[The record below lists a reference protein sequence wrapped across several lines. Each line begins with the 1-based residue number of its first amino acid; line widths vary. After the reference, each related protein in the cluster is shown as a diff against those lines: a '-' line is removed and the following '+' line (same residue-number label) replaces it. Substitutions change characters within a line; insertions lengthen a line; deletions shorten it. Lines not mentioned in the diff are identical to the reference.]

1 LPGTFRTWD
10 HGWGPLALIL
20 MASLLPFQQPTTTDR
35 VAVARSRFDHE
46 TDPVHKAKLI
56 VPLGTAEFDQIE
68 KQVIDRDVTTAL
80 AGLQAYQTQVAT
92 CEKGLEAKRVDPEK
106 HSAGFK
112 ELEISVRESLRRL
125 DNVLVRLSGDDQKPF
140 LEIRKSL
147 DDVNRHL
154 IKELFPLQPGV
165 ATDSAKPKG

>member
-1 LPGTFRTWD
+1 LPGTFRIRGGTW
-10 HGWGPLALIL
+10 GSFAAILLA
-20 MASLLPFQQPTTTDR
+20 SVLPFQQQTDR
-35 VAVARSRFDHE
+35 LGLARSRFEKE

-68 KQVIDRDVTTAL
+68 KQVADSDLIPAL
-80 AGLQAYQTQVAT
+80 DELHAYQSQVT
-92 CEKGLEAKRVDPEK
+92 LCEKALDARGVDPEK

-140 LEIRKSL
+140 LEVRKSL
-147 DDVNRHL
+147 DEINRHL
-154 IKELFPLQPGV
+154 IRQLFPLQPGV
-165 ATDSAKPKG
+165 TPDSAKPRT